1 MLTRILLN
9 RALPLF
15 LLAISLNS
23 CTTKKT
29 AYVDLYKL
37 VNEFELQKEYSD
49 EAKGEMNKQ
58 KTMIDSIIISEKIK
72 NPANYEKIRD
82 ELYTALYRKSE
93 EKNKEIESM
102 IWKRLNPYI
111 NDYGKE
117 NNYQFIYGAN
127 GTGTVLYADEKLN
140 ITDEL
145 IKYVNQRYHGKN

>member
-1 MLTRILLN
+1 MLIRTLLSRTLVIISATVIL
-9 RALPLF
+9 
-15 LLAISLNS
+15 SS
-23 CTTKKT
+23 CESKKT

-49 EAKGEMNKQ
+49 EAKRDMNKE
-58 KTMIDSIIISEKIK
+58 KTMVDSIIISEKIK
-72 NPANYEKIRD
+72 NPANYENIRN
-82 ELYTALYRKSE
+82 ELYAALYKKTE

-111 NDYGKE
+111 NDFGKE
-117 NNYQFIYGAN
+117 KGYSFIYGAN
-127 GTGTVLYADEKLN
+127 GTGTMLYADEKYN